1 MIVECPKCATRYQF
15 NQGRLRSSAPTLKCS
30 RCGYVFLLPGA
41 KKQPAPRSRRKDED
55 AAAQL
60 PLGGEFWPAKA
71 ANGSAVSAPGKAD
84 DDDFVLESD
93 DDFVL
98 ERDDEADSAT
108 AADDDITIESD
119 GDEPWFA
126 GDDAAV
132 ASADA
137 GEPED
142 EEEAAEEEEQQPA
155 PALAPEPDPAPR
167 PGAEFA
173 AATGADPEPEPELGF
188 PPAPVPA
195 AEPEPAAKAAPR
207 RRRRTPAPPPPPA
220 ASALRPWLGLAAVL
234 LVAYL
239 GLTATLLAR
248 PVLADR
254 VLGSLP
260 GFADLQESVVLSR
273 SVHLSSLDAAY
284 QLIGDKETA
293 FVISG
298 YATSTARQS
307 IRDVLIRARL
317 LDGEGRVLAE
327 KSVWCGAA
335 TTPPVL
341 SDLDTREVSVLQRIK
356 PPARFAIAPGDA
368 ARFLVAFVDPPDGVA
383 RYDLDVVAASSVAR

>member
-41 KKQPAPRSRRKDED
+41 KKQPAPRPRRKDED
-55 AAAQL
+55 AGAQL

-71 ANGSAVSAPGKAD
+71 ANGSAASAPGKVD
-84 DDDFVLESD
+84 DDDFVLEGD

-98 ERDDEADSAT
+98 ERDDEAGSA

-132 ASADA
+132 AAADA
-137 GEPED
+137 EEPGDAEQD
-142 EEEAAEEEEQQPA
+142 EEEEQPA
-155 PALAPEPDPAPR
+155 AAGAAEPEPASGPEP
-167 PGAEFA
+167 EFA
-173 AATGADPEPEPELGF
+173 AEAEAEAEPEPELGF
-188 PPAPVPA
+188 PPAPVAA

-207 RRRRTPAPPPPPA
+207 RRRRPPAPPPPPA
-220 ASALRPWLGLAAVL
+220 ASPLRPWLGLAAVL

-248 PVLADR
+248 PALADR

-273 SVHLSSLDAAY
+273 SVHLSGLDAAY

-307 IRDVLIRARL
+307 IRDVEVRARL

-327 KSVWCGAA
+327 KNVWCGAA

-383 RYDLDVVAASSVAR
+383 RYDLDVVSAGSVAR